1 MKCDKME
8 GKNTQSKRRKGK
20 CGNKKKHAL
29 PEFTNPW
36 PYADNLQLLP
46 ETLKLDRDSLS
57 ELACLKR
64 VHHKK

>member
-1 MKCDKME
+1 MKLDEME
-8 GKNTQSKRRKGK
+8 GKIIKRKGK
-20 CGNKKKHAL
+20 HEKKKRHVL

-57 ELACLKR
+57 ELAC
-64 VHHKK
+64 